1 MPTQLMPTPTIKGEN
16 AKKIYDEANQKRR
29 KEAEEGLEKLKKK
42 FENKIEKK

>member
-16 AKKIYDEANQKRR
+16 AKKIYNEANRNRR

-42 FENKIEKK
+42 FENKVK

>member
-29 KEAEEGLEKLKKK
+29 KESEEGLEKLKKK
-42 FENKIEKK
+42 YENKVK